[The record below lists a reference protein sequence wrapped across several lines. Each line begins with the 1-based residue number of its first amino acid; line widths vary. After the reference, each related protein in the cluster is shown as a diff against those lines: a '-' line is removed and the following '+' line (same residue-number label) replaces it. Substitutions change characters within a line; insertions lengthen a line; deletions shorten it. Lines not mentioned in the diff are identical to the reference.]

1 MDTNFSKEVISLNS
15 DLKSTK
21 RNTPSNCRND
31 GLMDLINIYA
41 TKEYIDNSIN
51 TINDIGGI
59 NWGDIIDRPSANP
72 DAIDTATE
80 PDIQG
85 EKENNIVEV
94 KNYTIIDNDEN

>member
-51 TINDIGGI
+51 TI
-59 NWGDIIDRPSANP
+59 
-72 DAIDTATE
+72 

>member
-41 TKEYIDNSIN
+41 TKEYIDNL
-51 TINDIGGI
+51 
-59 NWGDIIDRPSANP
+59 
-72 DAIDTATE
+72 IDTI

-94 KNYTIIDNDEN
+94 KNYTIIDNDEK

>member
-15 DLKSTK
+15 NLKPTK
-21 RNTPSNCRND
+21 INTSLNCRND
-31 GLMDLINIYA
+31 GLMDLTNIYA
-41 TKEYIDNSIN
+41 TKEYIDNLIN
-51 TINDIGGI
+51 TI
-59 NWGDIIDRPSANP
+59 
-72 DAIDTATE
+72 

>member
-21 RNTPSNCRND
+21 KNTPSNCRND
-31 GLMDLINIYA
+31 GLMDLVNIYA

-51 TINDIGGI
+51 TI
-59 NWGDIIDRPSANP
+59 
-72 DAIDTATE
+72 

>member
-51 TINDIGGI
+51 TI
-59 NWGDIIDRPSANP
+59 
-72 DAIDTATE
+72 

-94 KNYTIIDNDEN
+94 KNYTIIDNDEKLI

>member
-41 TKEYIDNSIN
+41 TK
-51 TINDIGGI
+51 
-59 NWGDIIDRPSANP
+59 
-72 DAIDTATE
+72 
-80 PDIQG
+80 
-85 EKENNIVEV
+85 
-94 KNYTIIDNDEN
+94 

>member
-15 DLKSTK
+15 NLKSTK
-21 RNTPSNCRND
+21 RNTPLNCRND

-51 TINDIGGI
+51 TI
-59 NWGDIIDRPSANP
+59 
-72 DAIDTATE
+72 

-94 KNYTIIDNDEN
+94 KNYTIIDNDEKLI